1 MRVTFIGSGNIATVL
16 GRKIFHSGHIIHQ
29 VVGRNPES
37 AKQLA
42 DELSAEAVREAD
54 GNADIYIVAVSDDSL
69 QEISSWLAPIP
80 KLVVHTAGSTSIHIL
95 KDISPD
101 YGVLWPI
108 QSIRKETPAIPYLPI
123 VIDANNAWNKSK
135 LNGFAQ
141 SFADT
146 VAVAN
151 DEERQKL
158 HLAAVASSNFSNYL
172 FTLVEDFCV
181 KEAIDFKLLLP
192 LLRET
197 VNRMEFAS
205 PSGLQTGPAI
215 RNDLSTIE
223 KHTGLLTEYPSLLEV
238 YGFMT
243 DKIRDF
249 YK

>member
-29 VVGRNPES
+29 VYGRNAES

-42 DELSAEAVREAD
+42 NELSAEAVKEVD

-69 QEISSWLAPIP
+69 QGISSWLKPLS
-80 KLVVHTAGSTSIHIL
+80 KFVVHTAGSASLDVL
-95 KDISPD
+95 KDISAD
-101 YGVLWPI
+101 HGVLWPI
-108 QSIRKETPAIPYLPI
+108 QSIRKETATSPFLPV

-141 SFADT
+141 SFADS
-146 VAVAN
+146 VSVAN

-172 FTLVEDFCV
+172 FTLVEDFCL
-181 KEAIDFKLLLP
+181 KEGIDFKLMLP

-197 VNRMEFAS
+197 VNRMEVAS
-205 PSGLQTGPAI
+205 PSGLQTGPAV

-223 KHTGLLTEYPSLLEV
+223 KHKFLLKDYSSLLKV
-238 YGFMT
+238 YSFFT
-243 DKIRDF
+243 DKIREY